1 MEQQNGSLWADTL
14 KKEVIEYTVDRK
26 RDREMT
32 TVLENVRTVLE
43 DVIER
48 VDTDNSLKNFWRNNY
63 GKTLEQYIRGAIND
77 RTRFSLLYD
86 KIPLIVC
93 DD

>member
-48 VDTDNSLKNFWRNNY
+48 VDTDNSLKNFSEPEIIYLKEIYRRVV
-63 GKTLEQYIRGAIND
+63 G
-77 RTRFSLLYD
+77 
-86 KIPLIVC
+86 IVGERK
-93 DD
+93 

>member
-1 MEQQNGSLWADTL
+1 MSQQGRNLVRSDTMVEEGWVDTL

-26 RDREMT
+26 RDKEMT

-48 VDTDNSLKNFWRNNY
+48 VDTDNSLRNFSEPEIIYLKDIYRKVV
-63 GKTLEQYIRGAIND
+63 G
-77 RTRFSLLYD
+77 
-86 KIPLIVC
+86 IVGERK
-93 DD
+93 

>member
-1 MEQQNGSLWADTL
+1 MEQENGSLWADTL

-48 VDTDNSLKNFWRNNY
+48 VDTDNSLKNFSEPEIIYLKEIYRRVV
-63 GKTLEQYIRGAIND
+63 G
-77 RTRFSLLYD
+77 
-86 KIPLIVC
+86 IVGERK
-93 DD
+93 